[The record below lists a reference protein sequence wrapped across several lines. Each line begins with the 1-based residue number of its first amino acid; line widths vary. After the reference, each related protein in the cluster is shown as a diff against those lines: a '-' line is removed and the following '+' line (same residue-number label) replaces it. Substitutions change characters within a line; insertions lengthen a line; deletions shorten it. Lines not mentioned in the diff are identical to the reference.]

1 MLRDFSAH
9 KRRWLF
15 AGVLAVVAASVAC
28 VLVWR
33 ELNGWLDQPMP
44 VEAEVIVELPAG
56 GNLTR
61 FAAHLHR
68 RGLLRHPR
76 WLLVHAR
83 LTQAAD
89 RVQAGEYRLEPGIT
103 PRVLLDML
111 TAGNVIQYPVTL
123 IEGST
128 VADIL
133 QVLGRQQPPLRASI
147 ADARAEALLTS
158 LGIDPGRH
166 TSAEGLFFPDTY
178 SYRRGMSD
186 ADVLRMAHARM
197 QQVLDEEW
205 NKRSEGLPYKD
216 AYQALIMASLI
227 EKETGVGSER
237 AQIAGVFVR
246 RLKSGMLLQT
256 DPTVIYGLGSAFDG
270 NLTRSHLLSPSAYNT
285 YLNAGLPPTPIALP
299 GRAAIAAALHPQQGN
314 ELYFVARGDGTHEFS
329 ATLDDHNRAVQR
341 LQVARRSNNY
351 RSRPPQ

>member
-9 KRRWLF
+9 KHRWLY
-15 AGVLAVVAASVAC
+15 AGALAVAAAALAC
-28 VLVWR
+28 ALTWR

-44 VEAEVIVELPAG
+44 VDSEIIVELPPG

-61 FAAHLHR
+61 FVAHLHR
-68 RGLLRHPR
+68 RGLLQHPR
-76 WLLVHAR
+76 WLRVHAR
-83 LTQAAD
+83 MTKTAD
-89 RVQAGEYRLEPGIT
+89 RVQAGEYRLEKGIT
-103 PRVLLDML
+103 PRTLLDML
-111 TAGNVIQYPVTL
+111 ISGNVIQYPVTL

-128 VADIL
+128 VAD
-133 QVLGRQQPPLRASI
+133 VLMTLGQQQPPLRASI
-147 ADARAEALLTS
+147 ADARAETLLTA
-158 LGIDPGRH
+158 LGIDSGRH

-186 ADVLRMAHARM
+186 ADVLRMAYARM

-205 NKRSEGLPYKD
+205 RTRSEGLPYKD
-216 AYQALIMASLI
+216 AYEALIMASLV
-227 EKETGVGSER
+227 EKETGVGAER

-256 DPTVIYGLGSAFDG
+256 DPTIIYGLGSAYDG
-270 NLTRSHLLSPSAYNT
+270 NLTRTHLQSPNPYNT
-285 YLNAGLPPTPIALP
+285 YLYAGLPPTPISLP
-299 GRAAIAAALHPQQGN
+299 GRAAISAALHPQQGN

-341 LQVARRSNNY
+341 LQVARRSNTY
-351 RSRPPQ
+351 RSQPPQ